1 MFLAKDEY
9 FQINRVLLAFK
20 NQQPTYIHHHSN
32 TCCFLARSW
41 FLGMDKSSLLLQSA
55 SFMPI
60 WIREH
65 FRWGPS
71 AHPIY
76 WCQSITSET
85 LDCGALAALTR
96 ESLCTRSIL
105 ALPAQ
110 LIVKVTEQDCVH
122 WSRMW
127 QGKGFS
133 CNWIRSPFIYHE
145 VCAVLSELGNKIR
158 IWDPSNNC
166 WVEPSQVSGYWRP
179 VALRVE
185 AEYTTIM
192 QWGNIEV
199 RANEWTILKR
209 PNDRNA
215 G

>member
-9 FQINRVLLAFK
+9 SQLDRALLAFE
-20 NQQPTYIHHHSN
+20 NQQPTYIYHHSN
-32 TCCFLARSW
+32 TCCFLAKSW

-96 ESLCTRSIL
+96 ESLCTRGIPV
-105 ALPAQ
+105 LPAQ
-110 LIVKVTEQDCVH
+110 LIVKVTEQDCIH
-122 WSRMW
+122 WLRIW
-127 QGKGFS
+127 QNKGIS
-133 CNWIRSPFIYHE
+133 CNWIIPPFIFHE
-145 VCAVLSELGNKIR
+145 VCALLSELGNKIT

-166 WVEPSQVSGYWRP
+166 WVHPDQVPGYGRP
-179 VALRVE
+179 VALRVL
-185 AEYTTIM
+185 AEDATIM
-192 QWGNIEV
+192 QWGDDEV
-199 RANEWTILKR
+199 RTNEWMILERLNGK
-209 PNDRNA
+209 NA